1 MRTLKIFLKWY
12 LNKRKKAMI
21 IKLEDTLDQLY
32 EIEGIEACMLY
43 RIDGVPITLRAPGY
57 REDLLETMFWLEK
70 HIKRV
75 LGEMNREGLKETIF
89 YFRNSRILIA
99 PSSNSTVLVTIA
111 KAEANQQLISLEAL
125 RATRIIESCVT

>member
-1 MRTLKIFLKWY
+1 MMTRRIFLKWS

-21 IKLEDTLDQLY
+21 IKIEDTLDQLY

-70 HIKRV
+70 HIRRV

-125 RATRIIESCVT
+125 RATRIIEACVT